1 MLSVEILAST
11 LPWAILAAAAA
22 ILVLA
27 LARRSVGPFR
37 VVAATVATIGVMTGA
52 IIWPF
57 LAARVVNPG
66 TVDLIRLCGDA
77 IGREHITDLRV
88 RVSTFPPAV
97 LCFPDG
103 WASAP
108 TVATP
113 TQSII
118 LTVVLIAL
126 VALAVAGVISLAR
139 TVSGPV
145 ITLDAGS
152 NAS

>member
-1 MLSVEILAST
+1 MSVEILTSV
-11 LPWAILAAAAA
+11 LPWAILAVAAPV
-22 ILVLA
+22 LVLA
-27 LARRSVGPFR
+27 LGRRSAGPFGLI
-37 VVAATVATIGVMTGA
+37 VALVATIGGVLGA

-57 LAARVVNPG
+57 LAARLVNPG

-118 LTVVLIAL
+118 LTVVLIAM
-126 VALAVAGVISLAR
+126 VALAVGGVISLAR
-139 TVSGPV
+139 LGSRRPN
-145 ITLDAGS
+145 TLDAEPD
-152 NAS
+152 AS